1 MTDIVELNK
10 FKSVKDHDKIESFI
24 SKTDLLKN
32 GTESKNSAYC
42 PVYSHININR
52 ASFGKNEEDGFMDW
66 QEEYI
71 KKLNQDLSEIKS
83 EMRSMESRLGDKIDT
98 KLEEFRNEM
107 RHLDNQRVEDM
118 REIRNS
124 LESTNERI
132 QSMASNVH
140 NIAIAAILGI
150 AAIAVSVIGIWY
162 SVVNK

>member
-1 MTDIVELNK
+1 
-10 FKSVKDHDKIESFI
+10 
-24 SKTDLLKN
+24 
-32 GTESKNSAYC
+32 
-42 PVYSHININR
+42 
-52 ASFGKNEEDGFMDW
+52 MDW

-162 SVVNK
+162 SAVNK